1 MNRHISGQYDS
12 ELESVRLGFMDMG
25 GRVERQVRTATR
37 AFVSHDAEA
46 AETVRAGEE
55 EINQLER
62 VLDDR
67 CIHIIARR
75 QPTASDL
82 RLLITIMKGCIDL
95 ERMGDEAEKIARM
108 ATKVSHLPLPADQ
121 YANVQQMRASV
132 IRMIANTLD
141 AFARLDLDTAR
152 SVVSADAEVDRIFA
166 EIDQSLSQGLHMQA
180 DSVMQSLNT
189 IWTARALERI
199 GDHAK
204 NICEYTVYLIEGTD
218 VRHTKTRA
226 GDVATERR

>member
-25 GRVERQVRTATR
+25 GRVERQVQTATR
-37 AFVSHDAEA
+37 AFVTHDAESA
-46 AETVRAGEE
+46 ATVREGEE

-75 QPTASDL
+75 QPTAGDL

-95 ERMGDEAEKIARM
+95 ERIGDEAEKIARM
-108 ATKVSHLPLPADQ
+108 ASKISHLPLPSDQ
-121 YANVQQMRASV
+121 YADVQRMRELV
-132 IRMIANTLD
+132 IRMVANTLD
-141 AFARLDLDTAR
+141 AFARLDLESAR
-152 SVVSADAEVDRIFA
+152 SVISADGEVDRMFRN
-166 EIDQSLSQGLHMQA
+166 IDESLSQGLHMHA

-204 NICEYTVYLIEGTD
+204 NICEHTVYLIEGTD
-218 VRHTKTRA
+218 VRHLDRGDGGTR
-226 GDVATERR
+226 E

>member
-1 MNRHISGQYDS
+1 MNRHISEQYDS
-12 ELESVRLGFMDMG
+12 ELESVRLGFMEMG
-25 GRVERQVRTATR
+25 GRVEMQVQTATR
-37 AFVSHDAEA
+37 AFVTHDAEA
-46 AETVRAGEE
+46 AETVRAGEAD
-55 EINQLER
+55 INQLER

-82 RLLITIMKGCIDL
+82 RLLIAIMKGCIDL

-108 ATKVSHLPLPADQ
+108 ASKISHLPLPADQ
-121 YANVQQMRASV
+121 YASVQRMRKSV
-132 IRMIANTLD
+132 VRMVANTLD
-141 AFARLDLDTAR
+141 AFARLDLDAAR
-152 SVVSADAEVDRIFA
+152 SVISADAEVDRIFA
-166 EIDQSLSQGLHMQA
+166 DIDESLSHGLHMRA
-180 DSVMQSLNT
+180 ESVMQSLNT

-218 VRHTKTRA
+218 VRHMKPLAR
-226 GDVATERR
+226 GDASARE

>member
-25 GRVERQVRTATR
+25 GRVERQVQTATR
-37 AFVSHDAEA
+37 AFVTHDAEA
-46 AETVRAGEE
+46 AETVRAGEV
-55 EINQLER
+55 EINRLER

-75 QPTASDL
+75 QPTAGDL

-108 ATKVSHLPLPADQ
+108 AAKISHLPLPADQ
-121 YANVQQMRASV
+121 YANVKRMQQSV
-132 IRMIANTLD
+132 IRMVANTLD
-141 AFARLDLDTAR
+141 AFARLDLEAAR
-152 SVVSADAEVDRIFA
+152 SVIQADAEVDRMFA
-166 EIDQSLSQGLHMQA
+166 DINESLSQGLHMRA
-180 DSVMQSLNT
+180 ESVMQSLNT

-218 VRHTKTRA
+218 VRHIKSLA
-226 GDVATERR
+226 GGGVSARE

>member
-226 GDVATERR
+226 GDVATVRE

>member
-12 ELESVRLGFMDMG
+12 ELDSVRLGFMDMG
-25 GRVERQVRTATR
+25 GRVERQVQTATR
-37 AFVSHDAEA
+37 AFVTHDIEA
-46 AETVRAGEE
+46 AAAVRQGEE

-75 QPTASDL
+75 QPTAGDL

-95 ERMGDEAEKIARM
+95 ERIGDEAEKIARM
-108 ATKVSHLPLPADQ
+108 AAKISHLPVPPDRYAD
-121 YANVQQMRASV
+121 VQHMRDLV
-132 IRMIANTLD
+132 IRMVADTLD
-141 AFARLDLDTAR
+141 AFARLDLEAAR
-152 SVVSADAEVDRIFA
+152 SVIGTDAEVDRTFRA
-166 EIDQSLSQGLHMQA
+166 IDESLSRGLHMHA

-189 IWTARALERI
+189 IWTARSLERI

-204 NICEYTVYLIEGTD
+204 NICEHTVYLVEGTD
-218 VRHTKTRA
+218 VRHLVRKDADTP
-226 GDVATERR
+226 E

>member
-25 GRVERQVRTATR
+25 GRVERQVQTATR
-37 AFVSHDAEA
+37 AFITHDAEA
-46 AETVRAGEE
+46 AETVREGEE

-75 QPTASDL
+75 QPTAGDL

-108 ATKVSHLPLPADQ
+108 AAKISHLPLPADQ
-121 YANVQQMRASV
+121 HASVKHMQESV
-132 IRMIANTLD
+132 IRMVANTLD
-141 AFARLDLDTAR
+141 AFARLDLDAAR
-152 SVVSADAEVDRIFA
+152 SVIQADAEVDRAFA
-166 EIDQSLSQGLHMQA
+166 DIDESLTQGMHMRA
-180 DSVMQSLNT
+180 ESVMQSLNT

-204 NICEYTVYLIEGTD
+204 NICEHTVYLIEGTD
-218 VRHTKTRA
+218 VRHMKPLADGGVSAR
-226 GDVATERR
+226 E

>member
-25 GRVERQVRTATR
+25 GRVERQVQTASR
-37 AFVSHDAEA
+37 AFVTHDAEA
-46 AETVRAGEE
+46 AETVREGEA
-55 EINQLER
+55 EINQFER

-108 ATKVSHLPLPADQ
+108 AAEISHLSLPADQ
-121 YANVQQMRASV
+121 YANLQQMQESV
-132 IRMIANTLD
+132 IRMVADTLD
-141 AFARLDLDTAR
+141 AFARLDLEAAR
-152 SVVSADAEVDRIFA
+152 SVIVADAEVDRMFSA
-166 EIDQSLSQGLHMQA
+166 IDESLSRGLYTHAESVKQA
-180 DSVMQSLNT
+180 LNT
-189 IWTARALERI
+189 IWAARALERI

-204 NICEYTVYLIEGTD
+204 NICEHTVYLIEGTD
-218 VRHTKTRA
+218 VRHMKDSTRSGGSA
-226 GDVATERR
+226 GE

>member
-25 GRVERQVRTATR
+25 GRVERQVQTAAR
-37 AFVSHDAEA
+37 AFVTHNAEA
-46 AETVRAGEE
+46 AETVREGEE
-55 EINQLER
+55 EINRLER

-75 QPTASDL
+75 QPTAGDL

-108 ATKVSHLPLPADQ
+108 AAKISHLPLPTDQ
-121 YANVQQMRASV
+121 HASVQRMQESV
-132 IRMIANTLD
+132 IRMVASTLD
-141 AFARLDLDTAR
+141 AFARLDLEAAR
-152 SVVSADAEVDRIFA
+152 SVIRADAEVDRMFA
-166 EIDQSLSQGLHMQA
+166 HIDESLSQGLHMRA
-180 DSVMQSLNT
+180 ESVMQGLNT

-204 NICEYTVYLIEGTD
+204 NICEHIVYRIEGTD
-218 VRHTKTRA
+218 VRHMKPLVR
-226 GDVATERR
+226 GDASARE

>member
-25 GRVERQVRTATR
+25 GRVERQVQTATR
-37 AFVSHDAEA
+37 VFVTHDAEA
-46 AETVRAGEE
+46 AETVRAGEQ
-55 EINQLER
+55 EINRLER

-75 QPTASDL
+75 QPTAGDL

-108 ATKVSHLPLPADQ
+108 AAKISHLPLPADQ
-121 YANVQQMRASV
+121 YASVKHMQQSV
-132 IRMIANTLD
+132 IRMVANTLD
-141 AFARLDLDTAR
+141 AFARLDLDAAR
-152 SVVSADAEVDRIFA
+152 SVILADAEVDRMFA
-166 EIDQSLSQGLHMQA
+166 DINESLSQGLHMRA
-180 DSVMQSLNT
+180 KSVMQSLNT

-218 VRHTKTRA
+218 VRHMKPLA
-226 GDVATERR
+226 GGDVSARE

>member
-25 GRVERQVRTATR
+25 GRVERQVQTATR
-37 AFVSHDAEA
+37 AFVTHDAEA

-55 EINQLER
+55 QINRLER

-75 QPTASDL
+75 QPTAGDL

-95 ERMGDEAEKIARM
+95 ERIGDEAEKIARM
-108 ATKVSHLPLPADQ
+108 AAKISHLPLPANQ
-121 YANVQQMRASV
+121 YASVKHMQQSV
-132 IRMIANTLD
+132 IRMVAKTLD
-141 AFARLDLDTAR
+141 SFARLDLDAAR
-152 SVVSADAEVDRIFA
+152 SVIQADAEVDKMFA
-166 EIDQSLSQGLHMQA
+166 HINESLSQGLHMRA
-180 DSVMQSLNT
+180 ESVMQSLNT

-218 VRHTKTRA
+218 VRHMKPLA
-226 GDVATERR
+226 GGGVSARE

>member
-37 AFVSHDAEA
+37 AFVSHDAQA
-46 AETVRAGEE
+46 AQTVREGEL
-55 EINQLER
+55 EINQFER

-75 QPTASDL
+75 QPTAGDL

-95 ERMGDEAEKIARM
+95 ERIGDEAEKIARM
-108 ATKVSHLPLPADQ
+108 AAKISHLPVPADQ
-121 YANVQQMRASV
+121 YASVQRMQESV
-132 IRMIANTLD
+132 IRMVANTLD

-152 SVVSADAEVDRIFA
+152 GVIGADAEVDRMFA
-166 EIDQSLSQGLHMQA
+166 AIDESLSRGLHMRA

-218 VRHTKTRA
+218 VRHMKPR
-226 GDVATERR
+226 GDASAPG

>member
-12 ELESVRLGFMDMG
+12 ELDEVRLGFMDMG

-37 AFVSHDAEA
+37 AFVGHDAEA
-46 AETVRAGEE
+46 AATVREVEE

-62 VLDDR
+62 VLDER

-75 QPTASDL
+75 QPTAGDL

-95 ERMGDEAEKIARM
+95 ERIGDEAEKIARM
-108 ATKVSHLPLPADQ
+108 AAKISHLPLPPDQ
-121 YANVQQMRASV
+121 YADVQHMRELV
-132 IRMIANTLD
+132 IRMVANTLD
-141 AFARLDLDTAR
+141 AFARLDIDTAR
-152 SVVSADAEVDRIFA
+152 SVISADGEVDRTFRD
-166 EIDQSLSQGLHMQA
+166 IDESRSQGLHMHA
-180 DSVMQSLNT
+180 DTVMQSLNT

-218 VRHTKTRA
+218 VRHLVR
-226 GDVATERR
+226 GDAATHE

>member
-1 MNRHISGQYDS
+1 MNRHISEQYDS

-25 GRVERQVRTATR
+25 GRVERQVQTATR
-37 AFVSHDAEA
+37 AFVMHDAEA
-46 AETVRAGEE
+46 AETVRVGEA
-55 EINQLER
+55 EINQFER

-108 ATKVSHLPLPADQ
+108 AAKISHLPLPADQ
-121 YANVQQMRASV
+121 YASIQQMRESV
-132 IRMIANTLD
+132 IRMVANTLD
-141 AFARLDLDTAR
+141 AFARLDLDAAR
-152 SVVSADAEVDRIFA
+152 SVISADAEVDRMFA
-166 EIDQSLSQGLHMQA
+166 DIDESLSQGLHMQA
-180 DSVMQSLNT
+180 ESVMQSLNT

-204 NICEYTVYLIEGTD
+204 NICEHTVYLIEGTD
-218 VRHTKTRA
+218 VRHMKPLAR
-226 GDVATERR
+226 GDVSARE

>member
-25 GRVERQVRTATR
+25 GRVERQVRTANR
-37 AFVSHDAEA
+37 AFVTHDAEA
-46 AETVRAGEE
+46 AEVVKAGEAR
-55 EINQLER
+55 INELER

-75 QPTASDL
+75 QPTAGDL
-82 RLLITIMKGCIDL
+82 RLLITIMKGSIDL

-108 ATKVSHLPLPADQ
+108 AAKISHLPLPADQ
-121 YANVQQMRASV
+121 YANVQRMQESV
-132 IRMIANTLD
+132 IRMVADTLD
-141 AFARLDLDTAR
+141 AFARLDLNAAR
-152 SVVSADAEVDRIFA
+152 SVMAADAEVDRMFS
-166 EIDQSLSQGLHMQA
+166 EIDESLSRDLYRQA

-189 IWTARALERI
+189 IWTARSLERI

-204 NICEYTVYLIEGTD
+204 NICEHTIYLIEGTD
-218 VRHTKTRA
+218 VRHMKA
-226 GDVATERR
+226 PPADESGGA

>member
-1 MNRHISGQYDS
+1 MHRHISGQYDS
-12 ELESVRLGFMDMG
+12 ELESVRLGFMDMA
-25 GRVERQVRTATR
+25 GRVEKQVQTATR
-37 AFVSHDAEA
+37 AFVTHDAET
-46 AETVRAGEE
+46 AETVREGEQ

-75 QPTASDL
+75 QPTAGDL

-108 ATKVSHLPLPADQ
+108 ATKVSHLPLPRDQ
-121 YANVQQMRASV
+121 YASLQHMQESV
-132 IRMIANTLD
+132 IRMVANTLD
-141 AFARLDLDTAR
+141 AFARLDLEEAR
-152 SVVSADAEVDRIFA
+152 SVIRADAEVDQMFS
-166 EIDQSLSQGLHMQA
+166 EIDTSLSEVLQLGA
-180 DSVMQSLNT
+180 DSVAQSLNA

-218 VRHTKTRA
+218 VRHMKPLARSDTAAR
-226 GDVATERR
+226 E